1 MSKEERKQKRDL
13 RKMNRGA
20 RKQAFNKFI
29 EAVKAFKDLD
39 LKQAIGYQEKFLKVW
54 PAIKPTLEFAITLK
68 FTGQGFD
75 NAAQELITLGDNI
88 FKGNSSE
95 ANKTE
100 FLNKLKDI
108 WEKIDM
114 TLEIIKYVTN
124 DKTDA
129 IIDKVIEIGE
139 WLFEN

>member
-20 RKQAFNKFI
+20 RKQAFDKFI

-75 NAAQELITLGDNI
+75 NAAQEIITLGDNI

-139 WLFEN
+139 WLFAD